1 MPESDA
7 PLCRFETIVLATD
20 GSEFSAAAEN
30 VALDLA
36 QRCGARLVVARII
49 PTDTQHDALSP
60 PRSHEAS
67 VAGQADLD
75 ALEKRAREAG
85 IDASMI
91 LRHGVDRHQEIVA
104 IAEEYKAG
112 LIVIGRRD
120 RGDLSRLMVGDA
132 TRKVIGLAPC
142 NVMVVPRGAEAPHR
156 GLLVGTDGSELGDQA
171 VRAAIE
177 LAGYCDLPLTIATVA
192 VPGQSDERRQ
202 EGVEA
207 VQRLQGEA
215 REQGR
220 KADATTEEGRPE
232 LALVEIARRDQRDL
246 IVLGSHGRTGLKR
259 LLMGSVSE
267 RVIGGAECPVLVVKN
282 ASGKP

>member
-1 MPESDA
+1 MSDSDA
-7 PLCRFETIVLATD
+7 PLCRFETILLATD
-20 GSEFSAAAEN
+20 GSEYSEAAEN

-36 QRCGARLVVARII
+36 QRCGARLVAARII

-60 PRSHEAS
+60 PRGGEAS
-67 VAGQADLD
+67 KEAQAHLD
-75 ALEKRAREAG
+75 TLDKRAREAG
-85 IDASMI
+85 IDASMV

-104 IAEEYKAG
+104 IAEDFKAG

-142 NVMVVPRGAEAPHR
+142 NVMVIPRGAQAPHR

-171 VRAAIE
+171 ARAAIE
-177 LAGYCDLPLTIATVA
+177 LSGYCQLPLTIVSVA
-192 VPGQSDERRQ
+192 VPGQNEERRQ
-202 EGVEA
+202 EGVQA
-207 VQRLQGEA
+207 IQRLQAEA
-215 REQGR
+215 REKGLE
-220 KADATTEEGRPE
+220 ADATFEEGRPE
-232 LALVEIARRDQRDL
+232 VTLLDVAAREHRDL

-267 RVIGGAECPVLVVKN
+267 RVIGGADRPVLVVKN
-282 ASGKP
+282 V